1 MGGFIMTK
9 DSFHSAILA
18 FAAGDALGAP
28 AEFGERWMRDMDPV
42 KEMRSGGIF
51 EVPAGGW
58 TDDTSMVLATLDSLK
73 NGFDPIDL
81 MQKFIAW
88 LRNAQY
94 CLFDEPIG
102 IGKQILRAIEQ
113 YETSGDIHTCAG
125 IEERDNGNGS
135 LMRILPV
142 CLYCHGMDAE
152 KAIEIIH
159 AASAL
164 THRHMRSKIACGL
177 YFFLCEAILS
187 ENSCLESRMQSGI
200 DRGFLFYKNEPELS
214 HYRRIRSLADL
225 KEIHRDDIASS
236 GYVVDTMEAALW
248 CLVTENSLKA
258 SLLRAVNLGLDTDT
272 IAAVAGGLAGL
283 YYGMEGIPAEWL
295 AAIQKRDVI
304 EEYINAGFP
313 EICI

>member
-1 MGGFIMTK
+1 MTK
-9 DSFHSAILA
+9 DSFRSAILA

-81 MQKFIAW
+81 MQKFIEW
-88 LRNAQY
+88 LRNAEY

-142 CLYCHGMDAE
+142 CLYCHDMDADH
-152 KAIEIIH
+152 AIEIIH

-187 ENSCLESRMQSGI
+187 ENGCLESRMQSGI
-200 DRGFLFYKNEPELS
+200 DRGFLFYKNEPELA
-214 HYRRIRSLADL
+214 HYRRICSLADL
-225 KEIHRDDIASS
+225 KKIHRDDIASS